1 MQLPESFLTTIRNTF
16 KQDGEKFLAD
26 LPALIDEA
34 SRKWELSEIK
44 PVDNLSY
51 NFVASALRSPRR
63 GSGSRSASRSSTAA
77 QDEVVLKICVPN
89 RELISEVSALRFF
102 NGDGAVR
109 LLEFDAEHSM
119 FLLERLRPGE
129 MLTTIEDDERATHI
143 AADVMLRLRRDVPD
157 NLSFIKL
164 TEWFDGLKKLRSAF
178 NGGTGPFPEK
188 LVERVEETLPC
199 LYAESSPPCLIH
211 GDFHHF
217 NILSSERG
225 WIAIDPKGVI
235 GHPEYEVG
243 PLLINPW
250 GSFLNGTNP
259 KVQTE
264 RRISILSERLGF
276 PRQRLLEWGL
286 CHAVLSAW
294 WDMQPDGTGG
304 EYSLRCAEIF
314 AGP

>member
-1 MQLPESFLTTIRNTF
+1 MKPPKKTSEVFMNLPDSFLTTIRSAF
-16 KQDGEKFLAD
+16 KEDGEKFLAV

-34 SRKWELSEIK
+34 RQRWGLSEIK
-44 PVDNLSY
+44 PVGNLSY
-51 NFVASALRSPRR
+51 NFVAFATRPSTALRSAPP
-63 GSGSRSASRSSTAA
+63 SGTS
-77 QDEVVLKICVPN
+77 QDVALKIGVPN
-89 RELISEVSALRFF
+89 RELTSEIAALRLF
-102 NGDGAVR
+102 NGQGAVR
-109 LLEFDAEHSM
+109 LLEADESRSM
-119 FLLERLRPGE
+119 FLLERVRPGE
-129 MLTTIEDDERATHI
+129 MLSTLDDDEQATRI
-143 AADVMLRLRRDVPD
+143 AAEVMSTLWRKAPEDLP
-157 NLSFIKL
+157 FIQL
-164 TEWFDGLKKLRSAF
+164 TDWFNDLKKLRPMF

-188 LVERVEETLPC
+188 IIARVEENLPR

-264 RRISILSERLGF
+264 RRLSILSERLGF
-276 PRQRLLEWGL
+276 PRQRLLDWGL

-294 WDMQPDGTGG
+294 WDTQPDGTGG
-304 EYSLRCAEIF
+304 EYSL
-314 AGP
+314 